1 MSINKNALIRYK
13 TLDRCFRN
21 PGRMYFWEDLLNEC
35 NNALVEFDPNSDGI
49 QRRQLFDDIKFM
61 ESEQGWSIPL
71 ERYRHGKKVYYRYD
85 DLKFSID
92 NQSLNETEAKQ
103 LKSAIKLL
111 SRFKGVPQFEFI
123 NEIIPA
129 IESKLGLISIEREV
143 MSFENNLDYEGLKF
157 ITPLFNAIVNKRA
170 LTIEYQDF
178 KSQIP
183 YSINFHPY
191 YLKQYNSRWFVF
203 GYNELTKNQHWNMA
217 LDRIKHLKDSPKKYI
232 ETDVDWDDYFYDL
245 IGVTKKLDDKVQ
257 TVRLWF
263 SPSLAPYIITKPIH
277 PTQKGINTENGLEV
291 TIKVIPNYELEK
303 LILSFGSN
311 VKVVS
316 PESLKD
322 SIFNQLKNTLRNY
335 L

>member
-1 MSINKNALIRYK
+1 MSLNKNALIRYK

-35 NNALVEFDPNSDGI
+35 NNALAEFDPNSDGI

-103 LKSAIKLL
+103 LKSAIQLL

-143 MSFENNLDYEGLKF
+143 MSYENNLDYEGLKF

-217 LDRIKHLKDSPKKYI
+217 LDRIKQLKESPKKYI
-232 ETDVDWDDYFYDL
+232 ETDVDWEDYFYDL

-263 SPSLAPYIITKPIH
+263 SPILAPYVITKPIH
-277 PTQKGINTENGLEV
+277 ATQKGIKTENGLEV

-311 VKVVS
+311 VKVIS

-322 SIFNQLKNTLRNY
+322 NIFNQIKNTLRNY
-335 L
+335 Q